1 MAERKLDL
9 PDDLISAKA
18 SNRSLTLKGSMG
30 NDEDNV
36 LADMLDDSKDPSLP
50 ENTIPL
56 SPQWLYAKPNELK
69 METRGA
75 NTLTLGQPV
84 DLNQKDAWRP
94 DAPEEKKDWIRI
106 APEPDSGGRWREEER
121 ETGLLGR
128 RDRRKMERRVDNAS
142 GREISDNRALP
153 AIDRWHDVSGR
164 ITVHEARHDGKW
176 SSRWG
181 PDEKEKDAKVDKRTN
196 VKKEESQIDSQSVVS
211 HARSIPERDSESRD
225 KWRPRH
231 RMEGIPGGSS
241 SFRSAPGFG
250 LERGRVEGS
259 TVGFAVGRGRASA
272 AAARPPSV
280 GIIGA
285 AHYDETGIVSGKHS
299 LSMGTYRYPRAKL
312 LDIYRRLNVEDYLD
326 NIPDNLEEVNH
337 VTQLAAVEPLAF
349 VAPTEEEE
357 AIVSDM
363 WKGKLNSS
371 GISHSPFRAD
381 GSTNGATE
389 SGNLESINGR
399 EPALSSDGAEEIM
412 DNLKRSNFLGEKYI
426 VTEAVYGEEHN
437 DGMQFLDG
445 AQFDPAKLTVVD
457 AAVTKIPLID
467 DNSEL
472 PDDSNSLFAMSSL
485 EKHSND
491 GQNKFG
497 SSPNEFYLDRGI
509 PPEEISLYYLDPQE
523 EIQGPFLGVDII
535 SWFEQ
540 GFFGT
545 DLRVRLQDASDDSPF
560 LELGD
565 VMPHLKFRGAR
576 DDLNDSSSDIEKSV
590 AMDGSLDAGLRFGV
604 HLREPIPPIALDGS
618 GLQLSDFVVNE
629 ALPEGGPSMN
639 LMHHKQFAIQA
650 GQDME
655 HMLALQQQRQRQ
667 LQLQQQQQ
675 QQQQLLQ
682 QQIHQQQMALK
693 EQQLSQARQVLLEQM
708 LRNQMRE
715 SGHGQSHS
723 DALGLNSSLEH
734 AMLKQQILN
743 NLQQHSRYPSRQ
755 ADQSLEQLI
764 QAKFGQTAHQ
774 RQQNDLFDLL
784 SHGRHGQ
791 IHPLDQ
797 QIPQQDHMHGRQMP
811 LGLMHGL
818 EMEEERQGVLRL
830 PHDGTSH
837 LYGNPAAAH
846 KAISMGFGP
855 LDFVPQQISSEE
867 HLSHFERNYSL
878 QNRLQHGFFG
888 PGMSPFERSM
898 SLPVGA
904 AGVNFDDVNSMART
918 QGLDMHEQISRMT
931 ANLGSQDGGQSY
943 GVYSQHHPLMPNQFR
958 SSHLE
963 TGDGHWYE
971 NNGQL
976 PNDWMESRLQQI
988 YLHNER
994 LKRESDAKRSVED
1007 PSLWMSAGANDDS
1020 SKRLLMELLNQ
1031 KSGNLSSER
1040 LDVTNGIPPKKRI
1053 PSGDYSGSGM
1063 TNNSPGLLPDQETSF
1078 GKSFNASLYGYSSGP
1093 PQSRLADGT
1102 SSILDTGGLPFR
1114 SKDGAFVERGAI
1126 ASEAEENYLGT
1137 VTDVLEEMV
1146 EQDGFASLKKGEIP
1160 VNVLSRISSIGSDGF
1175 HNEKIGV
1182 SDSFL
1187 DDAAKDR
1194 LRSLSFKEPENSFM
1208 RHQPVSLTSSSLEGL
1223 SEVVADPGVR
1233 GKSLLYTSPSD
1244 GTRRETR
1251 GNNMK
1256 ISDESGKKDAQFGRT
1271 SSGSIADVLETSF
1284 SDMLKSNAKKP
1295 PIYQENQT
1303 QATGI
1308 SDLSDGVMQA
1318 QGSKSNKKKGKKGRQ
1333 IDPALLGFKVT
1344 SNRIMMGEIQ
1354 RLED

>member
-9 PDDLISAKA
+9 PEDLISAKS
-18 SNRSLTLKGSMG
+18 SNRSLIL
-30 NDEDNV
+30 
-36 LADMLDDSKDPSLP
+36 KDPSVP

-75 NTLTLGQPV
+75 NTSTLGQPV

-94 DAPEEKKDWIRI
+94 DATEEKKDWIRI

-128 RDRRKMERRVDNAS
+128 RDRRKMERRVDNVS

-153 AIDRWHDVSGR
+153 IIDRWHDVSSRNTG
-164 ITVHEARHDGKW
+164 HETRHDGKW

-181 PDEKEKDAKVDKRTN
+181 PDEKEKDAKVDKKTN
-196 VKKEESQIDSQSVVS
+196 VKKEESQSDSQSVVS
-211 HARSIPERDSESRD
+211 HARSIPERDSEPRD

-241 SFRSAPGFG
+241 SYRSAPGFG

-272 AAARPPSV
+272 TAVKPPSV
-280 GIIGA
+280 GVIGA
-285 AHYDETGIVSGKHS
+285 AHYDETGIVSGKHN
-299 LSMGTYRYPRAKL
+299 LTVGTFWYPRAKL

-326 NIPDNLEEVNH
+326 NMPDNLEEVTH
-337 VTQLAAVEPLAF
+337 ITQSTAIEPLAF
-349 VAPTEEEE
+349 LAPNEEEE

-371 GISHSPFRAD
+371 GVSHSSFRVD
-381 GSTNGATE
+381 GSTNGIAG
-389 SGNLESINGR
+389 SGNLESKDER
-399 EPALSSDGAEEIM
+399 EPALSSDAAEEIT
-412 DNLKRSNFLGEKYI
+412 DNLKRSNFFRDKCR
-426 VTEAVYGEEHN
+426 VTEAIYGEECDN
-437 DGMQFLDG
+437 TGMQFLDG
-445 AQFDPAKLTVVD
+445 AQFGPTKLAVVD

-467 DNSEL
+467 DVNNEL
-472 PDDSNSLFAMSSL
+472 PDDSNSLFSMPPS
-485 EKHSND
+485 EKYSED

-497 SSPNEFYLDRGI
+497 RSPNEFCLDRGI

-545 DLRVRLQDASDDSPF
+545 DLRVRLQDAPDDSPF

-565 VMPHLKFRGAR
+565 VMPHLKFRGAH
-576 DDLNDSSSDIEKSV
+576 DDLNDLSSDTEKSV
-590 AMDGSLDAGLRFGV
+590 AMDGSLDASLHFGV
-604 HLREPIPPIALDGS
+604 HLCESIQPTALDGS
-618 GLQLSDFVVNE
+618 GLQLSDFAVNE
-629 ALPEGGPSMN
+629 ALPEGGSSMN
-639 LMHHKQFAIQA
+639 LMHHKQFNIQA
-650 GQDME
+650 GHDVE
-655 HMLALQQQRQRQ
+655 HMLALQQQQQRQ
-667 LQLQQQQQ
+667 LQFQ
-675 QQQQLLQ
+675 QQQQLQ
-682 QQIHQQQMALK
+682 QQFHQQQMVLK

-708 LRNQMRE
+708 LRNQMRDTA
-715 SGHGQSHS
+715 HGQSHS
-723 DALGLNSSLEH
+723 DALGLNSSIEH

-743 NLQQHSRYPSRQ
+743 NLQQHTRYPSRQ

-774 RQQNDLFDLL
+774 RQQNDLLDFL

-797 QIPQQDHMHGRQMP
+797 QVPQQDHIHARQLP
-811 LGLMHGL
+811 LSLIHGL
-818 EMEEERQGVLRL
+818 EMEEERQNVLRL
-830 PHDGTSH
+830 PHDGTNQ
-837 LYGNPAAAH
+837 LYGNPVSAH
-846 KAISMGFGP
+846 KAMSMGFGP
-855 LDFVPQQISSEE
+855 LDFFPQQVSSSEE

-878 QNRLQHGFFG
+878 QNRLQHGFLG
-888 PGMSPFERSM
+888 QGMLPFERSM

-904 AGVNFDDVNSMART
+904 AGVNFDDITSMSRT
-918 QGLDMHEQISRMT
+918 QGLDMQEQIARMT
-931 ANLGSQDGGQSY
+931 ANLGGQDGQSY
-943 GVYSQHHPLMPNQFR
+943 GVYSQHHPLIPNQVR

-963 TGDGHWYE
+963 TGDGHWFE

-976 PNDWMESRLQQI
+976 PNDWMESRIQQI
-988 YLHNER
+988 HLHNER
-994 LKRESDAKRSVED
+994 LKRESDAKRSIED

-1040 LDVTNGIPPKKRI
+1040 LDVTDGLTLKKRI
-1053 PSGDYSGSGM
+1053 PSGDYSGSSM
-1063 TNNSPGLLPDQETSF
+1063 TNNSPSLLSDQATSF
-1078 GKSFNASLYGYSSGP
+1078 GKSFNASMYGYSSGP
-1093 PQSRLADGT
+1093 PQSRLTDGT

-1114 SKDGAFVERGAI
+1114 SKAGSLVERGAM
-1126 ASEAEENYLGT
+1126 ASEAEESSLVIDNYSVTRMDDKET
-1137 VTDVLEEMV
+1137 VSDVLEDIV
-1146 EQDGFASLKKGEIP
+1146 EQDGLANVRKGDIP
-1160 VNVLSRISSIGSDGF
+1160 VNVLSRISSVGSDGF
-1175 HNEKIGV
+1175 HNEKIGI

-1187 DDAAKDR
+1187 DDAVKER
-1194 LRSLSFKEPENSFM
+1194 LRSLSFKEPENSFL
-1208 RHQPVSLTSSSLEGL
+1208 RHPPVSLTSSCIEGL

-1233 GKSLLYTSPSD
+1233 GKGLIYNVPSD
-1244 GTRRETR
+1244 VMRRDAR

-1256 ISDESGKKDAQFGRT
+1256 NPVESGKKDSQFGRT
-1271 SSGSIADVLETSF
+1271 LSGSSADVMETSF

-1295 PIYQENQT
+1295 PTYQES
-1303 QATGI
+1303 QAQAAGI
-1308 SDLSDGVMQA
+1308 SELSDGIMQA